1 MAAIAKLVAV
11 KNNLITLSTEKGQCY
26 GGLARLKR
34 TVDNIK
40 TERDNVIFLNGGD
53 FYQGT
58 VWYTH
63 FKWRIVAH
71 FAELMDF
78 TAMSPGNHEFDD
90 GIEGFEPFLAKT
102 TFPIVCCNLDYSEA
116 PELKGD
122 EHILPSL
129 TMEIDGVKIGII
141 GYVIKTT
148 PVG

>member
-1 MAAIAKLVAV
+1 
-11 KNNLITLSTEKGQCY
+11 
-26 GGLARLKR
+26 
-34 TVDNIK
+34 
-40 TERDNVIFLNGGD
+40 
-53 FYQGT
+53 
-58 VWYTH
+58 
-63 FKWRIVAH
+63 
-71 FAELMDF
+71 
-78 TAMSPGNHEFDD
+78 MSPGNHEFDD